1 MLTWGAQGLRETSRS
16 APTTRLAS
24 RATRDYAK
32 HLAQPGCPLR
42 DTTPLDKPRRARTQD
57 ATTHTNADAS
67 AEPAA
72 YILSQMAAPRV
83 ARLLAG
89 WAVPCGPVRCCQ
101 DDRARGVGSRGP
113 GGLVTERSNE
123 PQRAHRAAGVSI
135 VSDAVSVF

>member
-1 MLTWGAQGLRETSRS
+1 MLATKVSVTASRS

-72 YILSQMAAPRV
+72 YILSQMAAARV

-113 GGLVTERSNE
+113 GGLVTERSS
-123 PQRAHRAAGVSI
+123 AAQGRTGPA
-135 VSDAVSVF
+135 DFTLK